1 MMKERLTIAMDG
13 PAGSGKSTIAQ
24 RLAKKLDY
32 LYLNSGSMYRAVTLL
47 SLGEEG
53 ASTDVSMLTK
63 LAKSCRIDFSD
74 NGKITLLNGEDVSD
88 VLRTPEIDRA
98 IVDIAQ
104 VPEVR
109 HEMVKQQRRIGENGG
124 IIVEGRDVT
133 TVVFPDADLK
143 FYINASVEE
152 RAKRRYAEQTAQG
165 IETTLKQVEKEIRD
179 RDQMD
184 ESREHSP
191 LRAAKD
197 AIVVDTTS
205 MTISQAVDFVLNCV
219 EES

>member
-1 MMKERLTIAMDG
+1 MKERLTIAMDG

-24 RLAKKLDY
+24 RLAEKLDY
-32 LYLNSGSMYRAVTLL
+32 LYLNSGSMYRAMTLL
-47 SLGEEG
+47 SIREG
-53 ASTDVSMLTK
+53 GDPTNVSTLTEM
-63 LAKSCRIDFSD
+63 AKSCRIDFLD
-74 NGKITLLNGEDVSD
+74 NGKTTLLNGEDVSD
-88 VLRTPEIDRA
+88 FLRTPEIDRA
-98 IVDIAQ
+98 IVAIAK

-109 HEMVKQQRRIGENGG
+109 HEMVQQQRRIGKNGG

-152 RAKRRYAEQTAQG
+152 RAKRRFAEQKAQS
-165 IETTLKQVEKEIRD
+165 IDTTLEQVEQEIRE

-191 LRAAKD
+191 LRTAED
-197 AIVVDTTS
+197 AIIVDTTR
-205 MTISQAVDFVLNCV
+205 MTINQAVNFVLNRV
-219 EES
+219 EAS

>member
-1 MMKERLTIAMDG
+1 MKERLTIAMDG

-24 RLAKKLDY
+24 HLADKLDY
-32 LYLNSGSMYRAVTLL
+32 LYLNSGSMYRAMTLL
-47 SLGEEG
+47 SLQEG
-53 ASTDVSMLTK
+53 GDPTNVPMLTK
-63 LAKSCRIDFSD
+63 LAKSCRIDFID
-74 NGKITLLNGEDVSD
+74 NGKTTLLNGEDVSEA
-88 VLRTPEIDRA
+88 LRTPEIDRA
-98 IVDIAQ
+98 IVNIAKI
-104 VPEVR
+104 PEVR
-109 HEMVKQQRRIGENGG
+109 HEMVKQQRRIGEKGG

-143 FYINASVEE
+143 FYISASVEE
-152 RAKRRYAEQTAQG
+152 RAKRRYAEQMAKG
-165 IETTLKQVEKEIRD
+165 IETNLEQVEQEIRE

-191 LRAAKD
+191 LRTAED

-205 MTISQAVDFVLNCV
+205 MTINQAVNFVLNRV

>member
-1 MMKERLTIAMDG
+1 MKARLTIAMDG

-24 RLAKKLDY
+24 CLAEKLDY
-32 LYLNSGSMYRAVTLL
+32 LYLNSGSMYRAMTLL
-47 SLGEEG
+47 SIREG
-53 ASTDVSMLTK
+53 GDPTNVSTLTE
-63 LAKSCRIDFSD
+63 LAKSCRIDFLD
-74 NGKITLLNGEDVSD
+74 NGKTTLLNGEDVSD
-88 VLRTPEIDRA
+88 FLRTPEIDRA
-98 IVDIAQ
+98 IVAIAK

-109 HEMVKQQRRIGENGG
+109 HEMVQQQRRIGKNGG

-152 RAKRRYAEQTAQG
+152 RAKRRFAEQKAQS
-165 IETTLKQVEKEIRD
+165 IDTTLEQVEQEIRE

-191 LRAAKD
+191 LRTAED
-197 AIVVDTTS
+197 AIIVDTTR
-205 MTISQAVDFVLNCV
+205 MTINQAVNFVLNRV
-219 EES
+219 EAS

>member
-1 MMKERLTIAMDG
+1 MRERLTIAMDG

-24 RLAKKLDY
+24 RLAETLDY
-32 LYLNSGSMYRAVTLL
+32 LYLNSGSMYRAMTLL
-47 SLGEEG
+47 SLRGG
-53 ASTDVSMLTK
+53 GDPTNVPMLTK
-63 LAKSCRIDFSD
+63 LAKCCRIDFLD
-74 NGKITLLNGEDVSD
+74 NGKTTLLNGEDVSD
-88 VLRTPEIDRA
+88 FLRTPEIDRA
-98 IVDIAQ
+98 IINIAK

-109 HEMVKQQRRIGENGG
+109 HEMVKQQRRIGEKGG

-152 RAKRRYAEQTAQG
+152 RAKRRFAEQQAKG
-165 IETTLKQVEKEIRD
+165 IETTLAQVEKEIRE
-179 RDQMD
+179 RDEMD

-191 LRAAKD
+191 LRTAED

-205 MTISQAVDFVLNCV
+205 MTINQVMDFVLNRV
-219 EES
+219 EAS

>member
-1 MMKERLTIAMDG
+1 MKERLTIAMDG

-24 RLAKKLDY
+24 RLAEKLDY
-32 LYLNSGSMYRAVTLL
+32 LYLNSGSMYRAMTLL
-47 SLGEEG
+47 SLREG
-53 ASTDVSMLTK
+53 GDPINVPVLTK
-63 LAKSCRIDFSD
+63 LAKSCRIDFID
-74 NGKITLLNGEDVSD
+74 NGKTTLLNGEDVSD
-88 VLRTPEIDRA
+88 FLRTPEIDRA
-98 IVDIAQ
+98 IVNIAK

-109 HEMVKQQRRIGENGG
+109 HEMVKQQRRIGEKGG

-152 RAKRRYAEQTAQG
+152 RAKRRFAEQKAKG
-165 IETTLKQVEKEIRD
+165 IETTLEQVEQEIRE

-191 LRAAKD
+191 LRTAED

-205 MTISQAVDFVLNCV
+205 MTISQAVNFVLNRV

>member
-1 MMKERLTIAMDG
+1 MKARLTIAMDG

-24 RLAKKLDY
+24 RLAEKLDY
-32 LYLNSGSMYRAVTLL
+32 LYLNSGSMYRAMTLL
-47 SLGEEG
+47 SIRKGG
-53 ASTDVSMLTK
+53 DSTNVSTLTE
-63 LAKSCRIDFSD
+63 LAKSCRIDFLD
-74 NGKITLLNGEDVSD
+74 NGKTTLLNGEDVSD
-88 VLRTPEIDRA
+88 LLRTPEIDRA
-98 IVDIAQ
+98 IVAIAK

-109 HEMVKQQRRIGENGG
+109 HEMVQQQRRIGKNGG

-152 RAKRRYAEQTAQG
+152 RAKRRFAEQKAQS
-165 IETTLKQVEKEIRD
+165 IDTTLERVEQEIRE

-191 LRAAKD
+191 LRTAED
-197 AIVVDTTS
+197 AIIVDTTK
-205 MTISQAVDFVLNCV
+205 MTINQAVNFVLNRV
-219 EES
+219 EAS

>member
-1 MMKERLTIAMDG
+1 MKERLTIAMDG

-24 RLAKKLDY
+24 RLAEKLDY

-152 RAKRRYAEQTAQG
+152 RAKRRFTEQKAKR
-165 IETTLKQVEKEIRD
+165 IETTLEQVEKEIRD

-191 LRAAKD
+191 LRTAED

>member
-1 MMKERLTIAMDG
+1 MKERLTIAMDG
-13 PAGSGKSTIAQ
+13 PAGSGKSTIGQ

-152 RAKRRYAEQTAQG
+152 RAKRRYVEQTAQG

-191 LRAAKD
+191 LRAAED